1 MAEQLVVL
9 GFDSLEQARQAWSLG
24 RRLRREKRLDL
35 ADGTL
40 VWRDESGR
48 VTIRRVASPART
60 AALGGALCG
69 GVIGMVFLA
78 PFVGL
83 GMGAGAGA
91 LASRISG
98 PGVDDDL
105 VRRIAGHLQPGRAA
119 IFAVVRRSAADDV
132 TAALSRHHP
141 VVIMTTLPPE
151 RERWLARALGRRPAP
166 A

>member
-9 GFDSLEQARQAWSLG
+9 GFDSVEQARQAWSLG
-24 RRLRREKRLDL
+24 RRLRRDKRLDL

-40 VWRDESGR
+40 VWRDKRGHI
-48 VTIRRVASPART
+48 TIRRGANPART

-69 GVIGMVFLA
+69 GVIGTVFFA

-83 GMGAGAGA
+83 GIGAGAGA
-91 LASRISG
+91 LASRLSG
-98 PGVDDDL
+98 PGVDADL

-119 IFAVVRRSAADDV
+119 IFALVRGSAADEVVD
-132 TAALSRHHP
+132 ALRPHHP

-151 RERWLARALGRRPAP
+151 RERRLARALGRRPAP

>member
-40 VWRDESGR
+40 VWRDASGR